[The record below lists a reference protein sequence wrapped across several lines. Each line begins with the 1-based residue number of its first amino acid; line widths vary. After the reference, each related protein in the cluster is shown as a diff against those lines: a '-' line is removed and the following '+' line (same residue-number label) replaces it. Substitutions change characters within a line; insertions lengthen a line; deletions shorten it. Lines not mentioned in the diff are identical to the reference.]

1 MKKNQLFNFE
11 YSYFSLPDKFYSL
24 VKPGLFPKPEIFLL
38 NKELCHQLNLSI
50 ESKEDLLAAFMGEG
64 YQKNS
69 RFFAQAYA
77 GHQFGHFTKLGD
89 GRAIIIGEHL
99 TENKQRF
106 DIQLKGSGRT
116 PYSRGGDGKATLK
129 AMLREY
135 LISEAIHYLNIPS
148 SRSLGIIKTGEPVYR
163 ETIEEGAILARVMQS
178 HIRVGTFEYASYFGS
193 VDNLKALTSYT
204 INRLYPEIEKGENP
218 VLDFLN
224 KVMINQ
230 IELVVNW
237 MRVGFIHGVMNTDN
251 TSIAGETFDYGPCA
265 FINTYHPDT
274 VYSSIDHNGRYAFG
288 NQPKIIKWNISRFAE
303 ALLSIIHHDKEK
315 SLQLAQATID
325 QFDEIWK
332 MKYYGMMLN
341 KIGID
346 NNDESLYLLVD
357 ELLDCMKNLNMDYTN
372 TFWSLSHDNIPEDSL
387 INGSDFK
394 PWLKKWQDYIDMSSG
409 MKQAKHMMKK
419 HNPAIIPR
427 NHLVEQAL
435 EEMVNGNPNS
445 FKRLL
450 SIISMPYQYQDG
462 LDEFMKPPESKFESN
477 YQTYCGT

>member
-251 TSIAGETFDYGPCA
+251 TSIACETFDYGPCA

-435 EEMVNGNPNS
+435 EEMVNGNPNL

>member
-77 GHQFGHFTKLGD
+77 GHQFGHFTNLGD

-148 SRSLGIIKTGEPVYR
+148 SRSLGLIKTGEPVYR

-251 TSIAGETFDYGPCA
+251 TSIACETFDYGPCA

-435 EEMVNGNPNS
+435 EEMVNGNPNL